1 MSNHFLKTDLKNGFY
16 QIPNSIMKYR
26 KELNLTLE
34 DIGIINY
41 IAYQSKGWAI
51 NFKEELSDMSESTV
65 RRKIKNLK
73 DKGYLTTTSKKYKT
87 ANGFGCVGSICDI
100 EGLIS
105 KIHELDE
112 IYQKE
117 GKSKLTEITA
127 ETVKNDTYNNT
138 NINNTNSVVS
148 IFVNSL
154 RERNLTI
161 PKEIG
166 ENKLNSLNEKEQN
179 YLKFAGEYIENET
192 REDKWKYK
200 GTLMSN
206 SLNVLLNPNRKSHF
220 FQFCEQRLQEEEFME
235 MVEENSKELELRV
248 IKTTNE
254 KWETIQFKVQEKNLT
269 LIELK
274 ESFEKD
280 KVFRSILRCD
290 KELLQKF
297 PPEKIE
303 KKHIKFIS
311 ELYRL
316 IVKNKVL
323 EQDENSRAVS

>member
-1 MSNHFLKTDLKNGFY
+1 VSNQFLRNDLENGFY

-41 IAYQSKGWAI
+41 IAYHSKGWAI
-51 NFKEELSDMSESTV
+51 NFKEELNDMSERTI

-73 DKGYLTTTSKKYKT
+73 DKGYLETTSKKYKT
-87 ANGFGCVGSICDI
+87 EEGFVCAGSICDI

-161 PKEIG
+161 PEEIG
-166 ENKLNSLNEKEQN
+166 MKKLNSLNEKEQS

-192 REDKWKYK
+192 RQDRWKYN

-220 FQFCEQRLQEEEFME
+220 FQFCEQRLQDEEFME
-235 MVEENSKELELRV
+235 MLEEDSKKLILGL

-254 KWETIQFKVQEKNLT
+254 KWEAIQIKVQEKNLT
-269 LIELK
+269 LADLK
-274 ESFEKD
+274 EILENNSKFNFLFRFEK
-280 KVFRSILRCD
+280 
-290 KELLQKF
+290 ELIQEF

-303 KKHIKFIS
+303 KKHIKFIG
-311 ELYRL
+311 ELYKL
-316 IVKNKVL
+316 IVIKKML